1 VLRQDQRGRQRGVR
15 ARHTLC
21 PDHPENQEQE
31 EVPNPVNYPNRPNH
45 VPFQRHR
52 LLRRR
57 FLLSP
62 STRSSRHAHSRSCSL
77 FQPQT
82 PLSVMDGVEDPTKR
96 FHTRKARSSNP
107 PKKKQK
113 RKAIMKHG
121 EDGKIAGS
129 HTQCDNTRT
138 DRRETRQTSGSM
150 QIVFFMSLPGACFY
164 PFVCI
169 CHSESPFSF
178 PSLLLSSV
186 LAFLCSVVD

>member
-1 VLRQDQRGRQRGVR
+1 MFRSSDTDFS
-15 ARHTLC
+15 AAAS
-21 PDHPENQEQE
+21 
-31 EVPNPVNYPNRPNH
+31 
-45 VPFQRHR
+45 FSAR
-52 LLRRR
+52 LLAH
-57 FLLSP
+57 LDTH
-62 STRSSRHAHSRSCSL
+62 TRDPAVYSSRKHH
-77 FQPQT
+77 
-82 PLSVMDGVEDPTKR
+82 SVMDGVEDPTKR

-178 PSLLLSSV
+178 PSPLLSSV